1 MKNLKFYKEASEQET
16 FESLLNSLQKSIAD
30 WSFFVDWVKVKKNVK
45 DLNTELNIL
54 NSLIGSTNIEDDFI
68 ELCKKYPEVKKSLPL
83 LIAVRNKKL
92 KDMPILID
100 KNTLE
105 NLYAEP
111 VFEKENTDY
120 NNLGKFFIES
130 GLKDVFLDKTIKN
143 LVDYVTGI
151 EVGMDTNARKN
162 RTGIMMENIIEEE
175 IKKLC
180 KKTGY
185 EYGVQMTTKQ
195 IQEKWNTTVPT
206 DKAARR
212 FDFALKS
219 KAKVI
224 LFEVNFYGGAGSKLK
239 ATAGEYI
246 MLNNMLKNAGFK
258 FVWITDGAGWE
269 KGHKHLEDAFYK
281 NDYIFNLSM
290 IKKGVLEEII

>member
-16 FESLLNSLQKSIAD
+16 FESLLYSLQKSIAD

-206 DKAARR
+206 DKATRR

-219 KAKVI
+219 KAEVI

-269 KGHKHLEDAFYK
+269 KEHKHLEDAFYK